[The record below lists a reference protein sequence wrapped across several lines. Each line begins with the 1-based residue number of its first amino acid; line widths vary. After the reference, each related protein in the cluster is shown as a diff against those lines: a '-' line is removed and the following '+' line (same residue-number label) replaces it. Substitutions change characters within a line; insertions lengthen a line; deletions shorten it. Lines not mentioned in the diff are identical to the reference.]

1 MNYYDELLKKNENI
15 YPIKQII
22 NTKQRNYN
30 LERLTSLK
38 SLKDNLVYNSVL
50 KNLEIL
56 NEKSIKDRYKRRKNK
71 MEIKRV

>member
-38 SLKDNLVYNSVL
+38 SLKDNLV
-50 KNLEIL
+50 
-56 NEKSIKDRYKRRKNK
+56 
-71 MEIKRV
+71 